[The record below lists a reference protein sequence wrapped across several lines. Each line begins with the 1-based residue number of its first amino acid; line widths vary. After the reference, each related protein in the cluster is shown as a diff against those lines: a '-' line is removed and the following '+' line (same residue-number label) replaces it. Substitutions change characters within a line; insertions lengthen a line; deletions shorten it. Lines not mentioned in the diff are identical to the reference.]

1 MKKLYFLIAVLLLA
15 CSQQK
20 EHQSLNN
27 LPIYHL
33 PENVQSKWIS
43 FENITGAKGA
53 SAQENKGA
61 KGHPYDWIEA
71 GETKTVFDVQGSG
84 MIHRMWFT
92 IRDRSPEML
101 RSLKLEIFW
110 DNAEKPAVSV
120 PFGDFFSIGLGQKTS
135 FENVLFSDPE
145 GRSFNHRFS

>member
-1 MKKLYFLIAVLLLA
+1 MKKIYFLIAVSLFA

-20 EHQSLNN
+20 GPQSLNN
-27 LPIYHL
+27 LPIYLLH
-33 PENVQSKWIS
+33 ENVQSRWIS

-53 SAQENKGA
+53 AARENKGA

-101 RSLKLEIFW
+101 RSLKLEI
-110 DNAEKPAVSV
+110 
-120 PFGDFFSIGLGQKTS
+120 
-135 FENVLFSDPE
+135 
-145 GRSFNHRFS
+145 